1 MYRYS
6 VLRYITILPAFW
18 LLFSGC
24 ATKEKVSPISSEAL
38 KKLHPLPIYTPIS
51 APVYTVSF
59 PYRPVRDIEA
69 RIVIPE
75 TFSAS
80 ETAHV
85 SSKHKGL
92 FDRSSRLVVELPVFG
107 KEAGFAFPLPGAK
120 VISPYG
126 TRRGRMHTG
135 IDLKT
140 CPNDTIVAAFA
151 GVVRMSKRYGAYGN
165 VIVIRHQSGFETV
178 YSHNVKNLVKVGEHV
193 SAGDPIA
200 LTGRTGRATTEHLHF
215 EVRVNGQY
223 FDPNWVIDFQNRT
236 LKDNKLLFVK
246 TGNSVKITVS

>member
-1 MYRYS
+1 MYRYN
-6 VLRYITILPAFW
+6 LLAPLLLILSF
-18 LLFSGC
+18 LFVGC
-24 ATKEKVSPISSEAL
+24 GTKKTVPVPPLWDDPLAKIDPL
-38 KKLHPLPIYTPIS
+38 PTYQPTLPIYT
-51 APVYTVSF
+51 VTF

-80 ETAHV
+80 ETAYV

-92 FDRSSRLVVELPVFG
+92 FDRNSRLVVELPVFG
-107 KEAGFAFPLPGAK
+107 QEAGYAFPLPGAK

-126 TRRGRMHTG
+126 RRSGRMHTG
-135 IDLKT
+135 VDLKT
-140 CPNDTIVAAFA
+140 RANDTIVAAFA

-165 VIVIRHQSGFETV
+165 VIVVRHRSGFETV
-178 YSHNVKNLVKVGEHV
+178 YSHNVKNLVKVGEYV

-223 FDPNWVIDFQNRT
+223 FDPNWVIDFQNYT
-236 LKDNKLLFVK
+236 LKENTLVFVK
-246 TGNSVKITVS
+246 NGNAVKVSVS

>member
-1 MYRYS
+1 MCRYN
-6 VLRYITILPAFW
+6 LLAPLLLILPF
-18 LLFSGC
+18 LFLGC
-24 ATKEKVSPISSEAL
+24 GTKKTVSAPPLWDDPLAKID
-38 KKLHPLPIYTPIS
+38 PLPTYQPTL
-51 APVYTVSF
+51 PVYTVTF

-80 ETAHV
+80 ETAYV

-92 FDRSSRLVVELPVFG
+92 FDRNSRLVVELPVFG
-107 KEAGFAFPLPGAK
+107 QEAGYAFPLPGAK

-126 TRRGRMHTG
+126 RRSGRMHTG
-135 IDLKT
+135 VDLKT
-140 CPNDTIVAAFA
+140 RANDTIVAAFA

-165 VIVIRHQSGFETV
+165 VIVVRHRSGFETV
-178 YSHNVKNLVKVGEHV
+178 YSHNVKNLVKVGEYV

-223 FDPNWVIDFQNRT
+223 FDPNWVIDFQHYT
-236 LKDNKLLFVK
+236 LKDNTLVFVK
-246 TGNSVKITVS
+246 NGNAVKVSVS